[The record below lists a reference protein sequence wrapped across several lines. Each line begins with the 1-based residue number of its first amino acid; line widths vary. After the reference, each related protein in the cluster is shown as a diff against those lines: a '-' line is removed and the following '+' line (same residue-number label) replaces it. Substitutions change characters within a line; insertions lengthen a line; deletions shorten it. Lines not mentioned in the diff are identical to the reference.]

1 MKNKINIAEFLKD
14 CPQGMELDCTTWE
27 NVTFEEVRNDTI
39 IIVRNNKQ
47 PYVDKVALNKYGRI
61 SSHEDEKCRI
71 FPKGKTTWE
80 GFHRPFVD
88 GDIVATNDGKFVAII
103 KKNGG
108 KYYCS
113 CYTNGNYFV
122 TDYSGWFDRFATE
135 EEKAKLFQVIKD
147 NGYCWNPETKTLEE
161 LPIFKVGDRIRHK
174 DNGVCCTLIEY
185 SEAISVYR
193 TDIGLAISSKNLGQ
207 WELVQNKF
215 DIASLKPFDKVLV
228 RNNSSETWH
237 IQFFE
242 NYNRQYGAKYPF
254 VCMCN
259 KYSQCI
265 PFKYNEHLVDT
276 ANNCDD
282 YFKTWNDE

>member
-1 MKNKINIAEFLKD
+1 MENKINIAELLRD
-14 CPQGMELDCTTWE
+14 CPKGMELDCTTWE

-61 SSHEDEKCRI
+61 TSYEDEKCRI

-88 GDIVATNDGKFVAII
+88 GDILATNDGKFVAII

-135 EEKAKLFQVIKD
+135 EEKQKLFKAIKD
-147 NGYCWNPETKTLEE
+147 HGYRWNSETKTLEE
-161 LPIFKVGDRIRHK
+161 LPIFKVGDRIKLKNSKFVYTITDLLK
-174 DNGVCCTLIEY
+174 DRYRATTDSCDLYEIEFERQDAY
-185 SEAISVYR
+185 I
-193 TDIGLAISSKNLGQ
+193 
-207 WELVQNKF
+207 LVPNKF
-215 DIASLKPFDKVLV
+215 DITTLKPFDKVLV
-228 RNNSSETWH
+228 RNDNSHVWKCNLYSHYSE
-237 IQFFE
+237 
-242 NYNRQYGAKYPF
+242 YPF
-254 VCMCN
+254 HHVCVGTS
-259 KYSQCI
+259 YIQCI
-265 PFKYNEHLVDT
+265 PFKGNEHLCGT
-276 ANNCDD
+276 TNSCDD
-282 YFKTWNDE
+282 YFKTWKDE

>member
-1 MKNKINIAEFLKD
+1 MENKIDISKLLKD
-14 CPQGMELDCTTWE
+14 CPKGMELDCTTWE

-61 SSHEDEKCRI
+61 TSYEDEKCRI

-88 GDIVATNDGKFVAII
+88 GDILATNDGKFVAII

-135 EEKAKLFQVIKD
+135 EEKQKLFKVIK
-147 NGYCWNPETKTLEE
+147 NHGYRWNPETKTLEE
-161 LPIFKVGDRIRHK
+161 LPIFKVGDRIKLKNSKFVYTITDLLK
-174 DNGVCCTLIEY
+174 DKYRATTNSRDLYEIEFERQDAY
-185 SEAISVYR
+185 I
-193 TDIGLAISSKNLGQ
+193 
-207 WELVQNKF
+207 LVPNKF
-215 DIASLKPFDKVLV
+215 DITTLKPFDKVLV
-228 RNNSSETWH
+228 RDYNNECWMTG
-237 IQFFE
+237 I
-242 NYNRQYGAKYPF
+242 
-254 VCMCN
+254 
-259 KYSQCI
+259 YSHQNNNIFIASGHWNQCI
-265 PFKYNEHLVDT
+265 PYEGNEHLLGT
-276 ANNCDD
+276 TNSCDD